1 MSQGGSEEEAALIEG
16 LKAALDSVL
25 TELVAY
31 RLTKFPSGEPLRL
44 RSWPTTGGEMR
55 HYLFDRISVD
65 PFEGA
70 LLFTLRGIG
79 EELFRH
85 GGTSFMR
92 RILVEV
98 ARLDPPNES
107 RRLSPAD
114 TYWNGVGDADDVWL
128 S

>member
-1 MSQGGSEEEAALIEG
+1 MTDRGSEEEALVIEG

-31 RLTKFPSGEPLRL
+31 RLTRLPPSEPLRL
-44 RSWPTTGGEMR
+44 RRWPMEAVEKR
-55 HYLFDRISVD
+55 HYLFKRISAD

-70 LLFTLRGIG
+70 LLFALRGIG
-79 EELFRH
+79 EELFRY
-85 GGTSFMR
+85 GGTSLMR
-92 RILVEV
+92 RVLVDV

-114 TYWNGVGDADDVWL
+114 TYWDGVGDADDVWL